1 MDKGGTQCGGD
12 EDTHRGER
20 REMLRDGG
28 TKWGY
33 GGDGDGVMEGVRHR
47 ERNKDVG
54 TWGHRGMDLR
64 ERR

>member
-1 MDKGGTQCGGD
+1 
-12 EDTHRGER
+12 
-20 REMLRDGG
+20 MLRDAG

-33 GGDGDGVMEGVRHR
+33 GRDGDGVMEGVRHR
-47 ERNKDVG
+47 ERNKDIG